1 MSSSFEQISM
11 MLPGYFSGDCSEEDR
26 GIIENW
32 RKESPEHEKEFA
44 QFRKAWEAYPLLHE
58 MEQYNTLEA
67 LEKVHH
73 RIDRKVRNKWM
84 TGLQRIAAVLM
95 IPLLVYSG
103 FMTFKNLT
111 QPKVATPEPVWQ
123 TISTPPGVKTTFFL
137 PDSTRVWLNSSS
149 SITFPGTFAQ
159 NTRQVS
165 ITGEA
170 FLDVRANEEQPFV
183 VGLGKINMKV
193 LGTRFDVIHYEK
205 EKQSEIILES
215 GKISLFQGT
224 GADEQ
229 GLATLRPGEKALFD
243 KAQHRIGITRVQTQK
258 YTSWINGKLIFRD
271 DPMDEVV
278 RKLNRWFNV
287 EITIADPEIEKYVY
301 TATFQDESIDQI
313 LELLTISAPI
323 RYRVIQREM
332 ENDMFK
338 AKKIILRKKSK

>member
-1 MSSSFEQISM
+1 MRSSFEQISM
-11 MLPGYFSGDCSEEDR
+11 MLPGYFSGDLSEEDR
-26 GIIENW
+26 AIIEIW
-32 RKESPEHEKEFA
+32 RQESPVHEKEFA
-44 QFRKAWEAYPLLHE
+44 QFSKAWEAYSLLHE
-58 MEQYNTLEA
+58 MEQFHTLEA
-67 LEKVHH
+67 LEKVHY
-73 RIDRKVRNKWM
+73 RIDRKARNRWM
-84 TGLQRIAAVLM
+84 TGLQRVAAVLI

-111 QPKVATPEPVWQ
+111 QSKVANPEPVWQ

-137 PDSTRVWLNSSS
+137 PDSTRVWLNSAS
-149 SITFPGTFAQ
+149 SITFPGTFAG

-165 ITGEA
+165 VTGEA
-170 FLDVRANEEQPFV
+170 FLDVRANYEQPFI
-183 VGLGKINMKV
+183 VGLGKINVKV

-205 EKQSEIILES
+205 ERQSEIILES
-215 GKISLFQGT
+215 GKISLFQGKD
-224 GADEQ
+224 GDKKS
-229 GLATLRPGEKALFD
+229 LATLKPGEKALFD
-243 KAQHRIGITRVQTQK
+243 RAQNRIGITRVQTQK

-323 RYRVIQREM
+323 RYLVIQREM
-332 ENDMFK
+332 ENDMYK